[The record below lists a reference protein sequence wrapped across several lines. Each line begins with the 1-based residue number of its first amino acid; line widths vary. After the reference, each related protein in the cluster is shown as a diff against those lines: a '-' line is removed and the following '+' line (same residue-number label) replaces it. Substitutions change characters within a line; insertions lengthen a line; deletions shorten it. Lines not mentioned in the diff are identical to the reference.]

1 MERHTGDRFAKSVSV
16 YVPTV
21 IMIKNVLGHNSQ
33 STRKHDWEDS
43 TTTHTVSH
51 MATHGIGRDGSK
63 IVKSEVKTESGLN
76 SDGFQTLT
84 GLWNSRKVLPVEN
97 SRMY

>member
-1 MERHTGDRFAKSVSV
+1 M
-16 YVPTV
+16 
-21 IMIKNVLGHNSQ
+21 
-33 STRKHDWEDS
+33 
-43 TTTHTVSH
+43 VSH

-84 GLWNSRKVLPVEN
+84 GLWNSRKVFPVEEFKAVLSAPTTDIEKDESDLDIAQN
-97 SRMY
+97 SSQNI